1 MEIPTLCVQEDQGPV
16 REQVASQPAE
26 GLQDGAGSP
35 QSDLSGKVLEA
46 TLIKKK
52 INFSSYMR
60 KFRVE
65 QLQSHI

>member
-16 REQVASQPAE
+16 REQAESQPAE

-35 QSDLSGKVLEA
+35 QSDLPGKVLEA